1 MAVTDTQG
9 ESERESERESK
20 REREAHT
27 QISTHK
33 KKTYSNPSI
42 HVNDGVWTSSD
53 VLLEQ

>member
-9 ESERESERESK
+9 ESERA